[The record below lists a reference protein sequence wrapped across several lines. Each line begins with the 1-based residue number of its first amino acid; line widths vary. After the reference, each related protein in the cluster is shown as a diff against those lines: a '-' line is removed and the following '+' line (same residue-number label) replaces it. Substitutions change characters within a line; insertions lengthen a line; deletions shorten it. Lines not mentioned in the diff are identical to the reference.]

1 MLGRVLP
8 RRVLIPVRG
17 ILRQRRISRWQRT
30 RILMLDLIYI
40 GAGLAVL
47 ALYGLYAAALRRI

>member
-1 MLGRVLP
+1 MREIV
-8 RRVLIPVRG
+8 
-17 ILRQRRISRWQRT
+17 RQRRISRWQRT

-40 GAGLAVL
+40 GAGLVVL